1 MAVALIAQRHMD
13 PKLVKKANAA
23 AKVLSLAGPFPKSP
37 DMVQLGPWADD
48 LLESGLK
55 TNFNWHFITAPY
67 YPDADFTLEL
77 SPAQTVN
84 AASVIPMLESAIRK
98 TTATTEIITQCLA
111 FMVHLF
117 GDIHQPLH
125 NANLF
130 SDEYP
135 LGDYGGNA
143 QMVTIDSN
151 GAKMLLHAY
160 WDSMAEGP
168 ASVGYP
174 WPLSKDAYEDLKAF
188 VDYLEATYAGNLTTA
203 EKNLQNT
210 TAIRNEGYELA
221 IKYAFPGASNGAT
234 LSNEYKTNA
243 KKISERQVLLAGYRL
258 AKMLNTTL
266 KSVSMDTILQG
277 LGNIQAEVMWLDN
290 TTIVHTFQ
298 EKGLSTGLTV
308 GIAIAL
314 FIAGVLISTVVVL
327 FLNRPRLVRSDY
339 QRCEPIALDL

>member
-23 AKVLSLAGPFPKSP
+23 AKVLSLAGPFPKPP

-55 TNFNWHFITAPY
+55 MNFNWHFITAPY

-98 TTATTEIITQCLA
+98 TTTTTEIITQCLA

-174 WPLSKDAYEDLKAF
+174 RPLSKDAYEDLKAF

-234 LSNEYKTNA
+234 LSDEYKTNA

-277 LGNIQAEVMWLDN
+277 LGNIQAEVPRLDN

-314 FIAGVLISTVVVL
+314 FIVGVLISTVVVL

-339 QRCEPIALDL
+339 QPCEPIALDL